1 MKESFEMYG
10 LKCNQEALKK
20 AIEIA
25 GGMQPLATK
34 IEVSYQ
40 SILNWK
46 SGRTNISP
54 LTCMKIEEALNKAV
68 KKEELL
74 PDYPWN
80 KVDSKRGD

>member
-34 IEVSYQ
+34 IDVSYQ

-54 LTCMKIEEALNKAV
+54 FTCMKIEEALNGAV
-68 KKEELL
+68 TKEEIL
-74 PDYPWN
+74 PDYSWN
-80 KVDSKRGD
+80 KVSKEKGR